1 MKKIMKDIMPA
12 EFQLNQ
18 NYPNPFKERT
28 TIKYCVPD
36 KARIGLE
43 ISDSYR
49 NKIKTLVKEIKEAG
63 IYKVEFNA
71 KELANGIYFY
81 RLQAGDFI
89 ETKKMLL
96 MK

>member
-1 MKKIMKDIMPA
+1 MEEILPI
-12 EFQLNQ
+12 EFQLKQ

-28 TIKYCVPD
+28 TIKFCVPD

-43 ISDSYR
+43 VSDSYR
-49 NKIKTLVKEIKEAG
+49 NKVVTLVKEIKEAG
-63 IYKVEFNA
+63 TYKVEFNA

-89 ETKKMLL
+89 ETKKMVLL
-96 MK
+96 R

>member
-1 MKKIMKDIMPA
+1 MEEIVLT
-12 EFQLNQ
+12 EFQLSQ

-43 ISDSYR
+43 VFDSSR
-49 NKIKTLVKEIKEAG
+49 NKVKTLVKEIKNAG
-63 IYKVEFNA
+63 TYKVEIDGRN
-71 KELANGIYFY
+71 LPDGIYFY
-81 RLQAGDFI
+81 RLNAGDFI
-89 ETKKMLL
+89 ETKKMML